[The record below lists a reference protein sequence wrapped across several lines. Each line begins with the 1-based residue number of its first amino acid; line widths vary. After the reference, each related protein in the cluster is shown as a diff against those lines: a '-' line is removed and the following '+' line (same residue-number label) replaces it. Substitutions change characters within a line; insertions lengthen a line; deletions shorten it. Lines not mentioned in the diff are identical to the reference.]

1 MAIVDL
7 QRRVTEAG
15 RIRTGLQETFQR
27 GDGSTGSRPAKLETF
42 RFTSADKR
50 RIEQIAE
57 LYGGKVEA
65 WQAPAG
71 PQWQVVSTRNEIDV
85 IVPPSD
91 LGFSQHYELWSA
103 GGCQRRCD
111 GVTESITEGA
121 CICNPEDRECDIHT
135 RLSVMLRDVP
145 GLGLWRLDTQ
155 GWYAAQELIGAVEV
169 LQVAAGRGA
178 LLPARLRL
186 DQRQVKRPDKNG
198 KVVTRRFAVP
208 VIDIEIT
215 PAQLLAG
222 GQGQALQ
229 QIEAPTRAPL
239 TPVPLL
245 AAPVPSIAE
254 QSEAPA
260 ARPKRANAAAEIPS
274 SGRSRA
280 SRAAATAVPVEPSAQ
295 DEDVIADDLFTELP
309 TEAAPAPSPEAPA
322 RDLVAEIRAAATE
335 SHLEGEPV
343 REQREALARL
353 FSGMHS
359 SVTLSGLQA
368 VFPDAVE
375 GDRAKLSAAQA
386 AALLQVAA
394 TVDQAAFRAGWT
406 AITGASL

>member
-27 GDGSTGSRPAKLETF
+27 GDGSTGQRPAKLDTF

-57 LYGGKVEA
+57 LYGGTVEP

-71 PQWQVVSTRNEIDV
+71 AQWQVVSERNEIDV
-85 IVPPSD
+85 IVPPTD

-111 GVTESITEGA
+111 GVTESITEGP
-121 CICNPEDRECDIHT
+121 CLCNPEDRECDIHT
-135 RLSVMLRDVP
+135 RLSVLLRDVP
-145 GLGLWRLDTQ
+145 GLGVWRLDTQ

-222 GQGQALQ
+222 GQGQPLQ
-229 QIEAPTRAPL
+229 IAAAAGPAPL
-239 TPVPLL
+239 KPVPLL
-245 AAPVPSIAE
+245 AAPVPTIAE
-254 QSEAPA
+254 QSAPPP
-260 ARPKRANAAAEIPS
+260 ARPKRSNAAAEIPA
-274 SGRSRA
+274 SGRQ
-280 SRAAATAVPVEPSAQ
+280 RAAATQPIAPEPPR
-295 DEDVIADDLFTELP
+295 DEDIFGGP
-309 TEAAPAPSPEAPA
+309 AAPATETSADATAELVALTRETAAGSGLEGDPSP
-322 RDLVAEIRAAATE
+322 
-335 SHLEGEPV
+335 
-343 REQREALARL
+343 EQREALAQL
-353 FSGMHS
+353 FRGYHMN
-359 SVTLSGLQA
+359 VTLKGIGA
-368 VFPDAVE
+368 IFDDAIE
-375 GDRAKLSAAQA
+375 GQQAKLTAAQA
-386 AALLQVAA
+386 NAILTVVGKLSPERRLGLMNELAGAA
-394 TVDQAAFRAGWT
+394 
-406 AITGASL
+406 

>member
-1 MAIVDL
+1 MAILDL

-27 GDGSTGSRPAKLETF
+27 GDGSTGSRPAKLDTF

-85 IVPPSD
+85 IVPPTD

-121 CICNPEDRECDIHT
+121 CLCNPEDRECDIHT

-222 GQGQALQ
+222 GQGQPLQ
-229 QIEAPTRAPL
+229 QLEPVRAPL

-254 QSEAPA
+254 QSAAPA
-260 ARPKRANAAAEIPS
+260 ARPKRSNAAAEIPA

-280 SRAAATAVPVEPSAQ
+280 GRSTAATAAEQPA
-295 DEDVIADDLFTELP
+295 EDDGFPDDLFTEP
-309 TEAAPAPSPEAPA
+309 PAVAEPASSPGTPA
-322 RDLVAEIRAAATE
+322 RDLISEIRAAAAE
-335 SHLEGEPV
+335 SHLEGEPAK
-343 REQREALARL
+343 EQREALARL
-353 FSGMHS
+353 FTGMHS
-359 SVTLSGLQA
+359 GVTLGGLQA
-368 VFPDAVE
+368 VFADAVV
-375 GDRAKLSAAQA
+375 GQQAKLSAAQA
-386 AALLQVAA
+386 AAVLQVAD
-394 TVDQAAFRAGWT
+394 TVERDAFRASWT
-406 AITGASL
+406 ELAGSPT

>member
-27 GDGSTGSRPAKLETF
+27 PDGSTGSRPAKLETF

-57 LYGGKVEA
+57 LYGGKVEP

-71 PQWQVVSTRNEIDV
+71 PQWQVISTRNEIDV

-121 CICNPEDRECDIHT
+121 CLCNPEDRECDIHT

-222 GQGQALQ
+222 GQGQPLQ
-229 QIEAPTRAPL
+229 QLEAARPPL

-254 QSEAPA
+254 QSAPPP
-260 ARPKRANAAAEIPS
+260 ARPKRSN
-274 SGRSRA
+274 
-280 SRAAATAVPVEPSAQ
+280 
-295 DEDVIADDLFTELP
+295 
-309 TEAAPAPSPEAPA
+309 
-322 RDLVAEIRAAATE
+322 AATE
-335 SHLEGEPV
+335 IPASGRTRSGAFRPPEPPLEEPTDDAVFAAEPV
-343 REQREALARL
+343 AKAPAAEPELELGERIQEQLKKARKAEREAAANDEQREALAQAFAGVPGPAIIGGVRTL
-353 FSGMHS
+353 FPAAVGEDGRAH
-359 SVTLSGLQA
+359 LSQA
-368 VFPDAVE
+368 EAAAVLVAVE
-375 GDRAKLSAAQA
+375 AIGAE
-386 AALLQVAA
+386 
-394 TVDQAAFRAGWT
+394 AFRTSWT
-406 AITGASL
+406 ALAASATAA